1 MAAQVFS
8 GIGGQ
13 VSTTKFSYTNNTGQ
27 NVRVRIMNIE
37 GGASSALISGPGV
50 SGTASF
56 SSVGALRDYVLGPG
70 QTFTISGASTGGVSY
85 NILVIPEGG

>member
-13 VSTTKFSYTNNTGQ
+13 TSTTKFSYTNNTGQ
-27 NVRVRIMNIE
+27 NVRVRIMNLE
-37 GGASSALISGPGV
+37 GSVSSVSISGSGAL
-50 SGTASF
+50 GTASF
-56 SSVGALRDYVLGPG
+56 SSVGAPRDFALGTG
-70 QTFTISGASTGGVSY
+70 QTFTISGSVTGGVSY